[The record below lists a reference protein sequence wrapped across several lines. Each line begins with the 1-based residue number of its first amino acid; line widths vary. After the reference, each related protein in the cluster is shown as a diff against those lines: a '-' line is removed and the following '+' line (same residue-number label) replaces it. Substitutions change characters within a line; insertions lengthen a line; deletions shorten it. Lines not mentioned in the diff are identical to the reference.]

1 MTGITWLAFELVGK
15 RLELLKEAVPRISLV
30 AAIGSPLHPGEQ
42 RELLETQSTARALG
56 VTVSYRQV
64 RNTPDFDAA
73 FDTITKEN
81 PTALLVFADPVT
93 NNHRVQLAEFAAKHR
108 LPSMFGRKEFVEA
121 GGLISY
127 GAQLD
132 EIYRRISVHV
142 DKILKGAKPADVPTE
157 LPTKFELL
165 INLKTSKQIG
175 VAIPPDLLARADKVI
190 K

>member
-42 RELLETQSTARALG
+42 RELLETQSTARAWG
-56 VTVSYRQV
+56 VTLSYRQV

-81 PTALLVFADPVT
+81 PNALLVFADPVT

-108 LPSMFGRKEFVEA
+108 LPTMFGRKEFVEA
-121 GGLISY
+121 ITTIFIFS
-127 GAQLD
+127 
-132 EIYRRISVHV
+132 
-142 DKILKGAKPADVPTE
+142 
-157 LPTKFELL
+157 LPTSRQHR
-165 INLKTSKQIG
+165 TDIG
-175 VAIPPDLLARADKVI
+175 LMASQKLRHLAYPAPTLPDQ
-190 K
+190 